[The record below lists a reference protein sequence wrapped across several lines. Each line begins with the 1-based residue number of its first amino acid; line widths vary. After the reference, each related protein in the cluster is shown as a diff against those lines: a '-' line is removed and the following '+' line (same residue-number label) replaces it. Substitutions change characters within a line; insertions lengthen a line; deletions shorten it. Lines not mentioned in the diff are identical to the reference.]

1 MCKTANKTATMAAQ
15 QLDQLLA
22 QIALD
27 HLFIETLATRNSD
40 SLDFHDVSVWGVKSA
55 LMAAYQAGLAAG
67 QNTAAKTADQ
77 PTSQKAA

>member
-1 MCKTANKTATMAAQ
+1 MRKTANKTAQ
-15 QLDQLLA
+15 QLDQLLT

-67 QNTAAKTADQ
+67 QKTAAKAADQ
-77 PTSQKAA
+77 VTQRQAA

>member
-1 MCKTANKTATMAAQ
+1 MRKTANKTAQ
-15 QLDQLLA
+15 QLDQLLT

-67 QNTAAKTADQ
+67 QNATAKTADQ
-77 PTSQKAA
+77 PTSQQAA

>member
-1 MCKTANKTATMAAQ
+1 MRKTANKTAQ
-15 QLDQLLA
+15 QLDQLLT

-67 QNTAAKTADQ
+67 QSTATKATDQ
-77 PTSQKAA
+77 PTQQQAA